1 MEAIICGLPEYR
13 QRPLPQFLPLQN
25 STHRSAH
32 TQRDT
37 LLMLPYL
44 APAFILFST
53 ADGPDTFM
61 AFLLDWFQLQ
71 TFVIFRMGGYK
82 MAKNSK
88 RRAWT
93 SVQVRELKTLAKKK
107 TPAARIAKTLKRTVG
122 ATRQKAFSMGL
133 SLDSRA

>member
-1 MEAIICGLPEYR
+1 MEAIICGLR
-13 QRPLPQFLPLQN
+13 NTGNARFQN
-25 STHRSAH
+25 FCRFRTRRHRSAH

-53 ADGPDTFM
+53 ADGPDTIM